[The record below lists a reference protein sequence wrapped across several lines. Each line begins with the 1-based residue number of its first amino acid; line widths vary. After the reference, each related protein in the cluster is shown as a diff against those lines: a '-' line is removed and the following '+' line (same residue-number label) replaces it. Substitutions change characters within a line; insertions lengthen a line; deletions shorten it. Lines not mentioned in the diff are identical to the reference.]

1 MSATAHAAGN
11 PSGDRPG
18 RRPPP
23 PPRKDLVPLAVRGPR
38 PPHHPHAG
46 GGAPE
51 GAGRPPRAQQEDPP
65 ALRRSQ
71 ARGGTLQAGRRDGA
85 AASLRTGPPAHGTG
99 SAPGPATGE
108 RPTAEARTTR
118 TTTASVRPARA
129 HTAPVRTGSLRSR
142 TAASPTQAPGPAPRI
157 PSGSPASRLRSA
169 VGTHRAPLVLLV
181 VTLLVATT
189 LGLLFLNTAIAVNS
203 LKATQLAAA
212 NQDRAEEVQR
222 LEQQVIA
229 GGTPAEL
236 AREARQAG
244 MVPAGPAA
252 YLVVGE
258 DGTVTLRGEAV
269 PAEQP
274 EPSEVPVLP
283 APPAAGPE
291 D

>member
-1 MSATAHAAGN
+1 MSATARAAGN

-18 RRPPP
+18 RRTPPP
-23 PPRKDLVPLAVRGPR
+23 LRKDPLPEARRGPV
-38 PPHHPHAG
+38 P
-46 GGAPE
+46 
-51 GAGRPPRAQQEDPP
+51 GRPRPEARREAASGEEDGVL
-65 ALRRSQ
+65 LRRV
-71 ARGGTLQAGRRDGA
+71 G
-85 AASLRTGPPAHGTG
+85 RTGSFPEPPVHATGTT
-99 SAPGPATGE
+99 PGRPATGE
-108 RPTAEARTTR
+108 RPTTIERPGAESRAARTATP
-118 TTTASVRPARA
+118 APVRPPGA

-142 TAASPTQAPGPAPRI
+142 TAARPTQAPGPAPRTT
-157 PSGSPASRLRSA
+157 SGSPASRLRSA
-169 VGTHRAPLVLLV
+169 VGAHRARLVLFV

-212 NQDRAEEVQR
+212 NEDRAQEVQR

-236 AREARQAG
+236 AREAREAG

-258 DGTVTLRGEAV
+258 DGSVTLRGKAV
-269 PAEQP
+269 PAEDP
-274 EPSEVPVLP
+274 EPSEVPSLP
-283 APPAAGPE
+283 APPVTGGG